1 MKTARLDWLDAA
13 KGIAI
18 ILVAAGHVTSNYV
31 TGEPEA
37 VSPAFHTLHW
47 FIYSFHMPL
56 FLVISGFLFKSS
68 LKKDAKK
75 TAVSKLIAYGV
86 PYLAFS
92 FLYWAVKAAAGALAH
107 SGAGIKDILL
117 IPLFPLSFMWY
128 LYALL
133 LMAELTLFL
142 AKTVKNRTFIFAAA
156 LVLRILWEIL
166 TIGGRLKGSWM
177 NDLIFTDF
185 IKNYLWFALGLVYG
199 KDLFALL
206 RRLPDRL
213 KLVCSA
219 FLFLLNALAAELG
232 LVPLPFFRMT
242 WALTGTA
249 AAFLLSMVISR
260 NRLLGYLG
268 RNTLP
273 VYLIHGTV
281 ISVMKNAFSKL
292 GVPLLGGAL
301 PLAVFT
307 AASVGISL
315 GVYSVC
321 KKISLSDLFFY
332 PNKYIK
338 MEQEVQYDKW
348 FSFGCH
354 SHIQAQ

>member
-1 MKTARLDWLDAA
+1 MIKKRLDWLDVA

-18 ILVAAGHVTSNYV
+18 ILVVAGHVTSNYV

-56 FLVISGFLFKSS
+56 FLVISGFLFRSS

-86 PYLAFS
+86 PYLVFS
-92 FLYWAVKAAAGALAH
+92 VLYWAVKAAAGALVHNAV
-107 SGAGIKDILL
+107 GIKDLLL

-133 LMAELTLFL
+133 LMTELTLFL
-142 AKTVKNRTFIFAAA
+142 AKTVKSRTVIFAAA
-156 LVLRILWEIL
+156 LALRIVWEIM
-166 TIGGRLKGSWM
+166 TIDGWLKGSWI
-177 NDLIFTDF
+177 NDLIIIDL

-199 KDLFALL
+199 KDLFAMLL
-206 RRLPDRL
+206 RLPDRL
-213 KLVCSA
+213 KLVCSMG
-219 FLFLLNALAAELG
+219 LFLLNALAAGFG
-232 LVPLPFFRMT
+232 LASVPFFRIIL
-242 WALTGTA
+242 ALTGTTA
-249 AAFLLSMVISR
+249 VFLLSMVIGR

-281 ISVMKNAFSKL
+281 ISVMKIAFSKL
-292 GVPLLGGAL
+292 GVPLLGGWL
-301 PLAVFT
+301 PMILCT
-307 AASVGISL
+307 IAAIMIPIGI
-315 GVYSVC
+315 YAVC
-321 KKISLSDLFFY
+321 KKVVALDFLFY
-332 PNKYIK
+332 PNKYIRIGEK
-338 MEQEVQYDKW
+338 SGGEK
-348 FSFGCH
+348 
-354 SHIQAQ
+354 